1 MYLQYVGGIDKTVK
15 TDYSNNKNSKMTLYT
30 YALIIWYNITFLVKL
45 ANYHR
50 D

>member
-1 MYLQYVGGIDKTVK
+1 MYLQYVGNIDKTVK
-15 TDYSNNKNSKMTLYT
+15 TGYGNNKNSKMTLYT

-45 ANYHR
+45 ANYCR